1 MSTPSAKPSFFAE
14 LQRRNVYRVGAMYA
28 VAGWLLVQVVTQVFP
43 IFDVSALVQRIIVLA
58 IVAGFPVALVL
69 SWIYELT
76 PQGLVRTDDVVPDAS
91 ITRHTGQQLNRAI
104 IGFLLLAV
112 LMLLARQ
119 FWPHTAPV
127 AAEAGSAAPVVAAN
141 DKSIAVLPF
150 ANLSRDPDNAF
161 FADGMQDEILT
172 KLFKIGALRVISRTS
187 TARYASS
194 PENVGEIARQLGV
207 ANILEGSVQKAGN
220 SVHINVQLISAAGDT
235 HLWAESYN
243 RTLDDMFGVEG
254 EVAQAVA
261 EALNARLSGAEQ
273 QAVAARPTSD
283 PVAYELY
290 LRARAASAT
299 TYSFSGALQDVD
311 AFREVVKHDP
321 GFALAWAQIAL
332 SMSVL
337 YFDGLDQQRSTA
349 AAVREAAETALRL
362 APQSAEALF
371 AHAYYLY
378 RVEHDYAGAL
388 EDFRLALEK
397 QPKDPLILQGMF
409 LVERRLGRWD
419 DAIEHG
425 RAAAALDPRDVS
437 TISPLGCEGL
447 NYLRRFDEAR
457 AVLNQARQVNPDEPN
472 VLACLAQ
479 LEQVQNRLDAAD
491 ALLARV
497 PVDPH
502 EVESLPRIH
511 QYMYRRRFKDLSEL
525 LRQSLPSDD
534 QALSGPDLQNLIYL
548 GYAQKWSGQAPTA
561 RATFERAVRV
571 LAASPDAME
580 HTEIVG
586 YATLGLA
593 YAGLGERDQA
603 LAAAAQGVEHN
614 RTDAIKGAFSEI
626 AQAQVQAQLGNT
638 DAAIALLPHLLEV
651 PAGLNPALL
660 ALDPVWDPLRAD
672 PRFRKLSGNADSPAP
687 ARP

>member
-14 LQRRNVYRVGAMYA
+14 LQRRNVYKVGAMYA

-43 IFDVSALVQRIIVLA
+43 IFDVSALAQRIIVLA

-76 PQGLVRTDDVVPDAS
+76 PQGIVKTGEVAADAS

-104 IGFLLLAV
+104 IGILVLAV
-112 LMLLARQ
+112 LMLLGKL
-119 FWPHTAPV
+119 FWPHAVPL
-127 AAEAGSAAPVVAAN
+127 AADSAAAAAAN

-150 ANLSRDPDNAF
+150 SNLSRDPDNAF

-187 TARYASS
+187 TQRYAGS
-194 PENVGEIARQLGV
+194 PDKVADIARQLGV
-207 ANILEGSVQKAGN
+207 ANILEGSVQKAGDA
-220 SVHINVQLISAAGDT
+220 VHINVQLIRAATDE

-243 RTLDDMFGVEG
+243 RKLDDMFGVEG

-261 EALNARLSGAEQ
+261 EALNTKLSGAEQ
-273 QAVAARPTSD
+273 RAVAARPTSD

-299 TYSFSGALQDVD
+299 NYSFSGALHDID
-311 AFREVVKHDP
+311 AYEEVVKHDP

-332 SMSVL
+332 GMSIL

-349 AAVREAAETALRL
+349 SAVREAAETALRL
-362 APQSAEALF
+362 APQSAEAVM
-371 AHAYYLY
+371 AHGYYLY

-397 QPKDPLILQGMF
+397 QPKDPQILSAMF
-409 LVERRLGRWD
+409 LVERRLGRWE
-419 DAIEHG
+419 DAIGHG

-437 TISPLGCEGL
+437 ILSPMGCEGL
-447 NYLRRFDEAR
+447 NYLRRFGEAR
-457 AVLNQARQVNPDEPN
+457 AVLNQDLQANPDEPN
-472 VLACLAQ
+472 MLACLAQ
-479 LEQVQNRLDAAD
+479 LEQIQNHLDAAD
-491 ALLARV
+491 AFLARV

-502 EVESLPRIH
+502 EVESLPRIL
-511 QYMYRRRFKDLSEL
+511 QFLYRRRFQDLSGL
-525 LRQSLPSDD
+525 LRQSLPEDD

-548 GYAQKWSGQAPTA
+548 GYAQKWSGQTQAA
-561 RATFERAVRV
+561 RASFERVVRV
-571 LAASPDAME
+571 IGASPDAME

-593 YAGLGERDQA
+593 YAGLSQRDQA

-614 RTDAIKGAFSEI
+614 RADAIKGAFAQI

-638 DAAIALLPHLLEV
+638 DAAIALLPHLLEI
-651 PAGLNPALL
+651 PAGLNPAQL
-660 ALDPVWDPLRAD
+660 ALDPIWDPVRND
-672 PRFRKLSGNADSPAP
+672 PRFQQLIAAGSAAP
-687 ARP
+687 PKANP